1 MDYLYNLNLNESEI
15 LKMVDTNNHIKDMSD
30 LEMSTYIYILVD
42 IGCSQTQLL
51 DIITANPNYFS
62 RSVDDIRKILE
73 RLLSLEKI
81 DIPSILVNKPDI
93 LSVDVGLLE
102 DYFKDNSNLKAQE
115 LLEKFIKDCF

>member
-15 LKMVDTNNHIKDMSD
+15 LKMVDTNSCIKDMSD

-42 IGCSQTQLL
+42 IGCSQAQLL
-51 DIITANPNYFS
+51 AIITSNPNYFS
-62 RSVDDIRKILE
+62 RSEDDIKRILE
-73 RLLSLEKI
+73 RLLSLENV

-93 LSVDVGLLE
+93 LSIDVSLLE
-102 DYFKDNSNLKAQE
+102 DYFKNNSNLSAQE

>member
-1 MDYLYNLNLNESEI
+1 MIMKLLGR
-15 LKMVDTNNHIKDMSD
+15 LK
-30 LEMSTYIYILVD
+30 
-42 IGCSQTQLL
+42 
-51 DIITANPNYFS
+51 
-62 RSVDDIRKILE
+62 IRKILE

-102 DYFKDNSNLKAQE
+102 GYFKDNSNLKAQE